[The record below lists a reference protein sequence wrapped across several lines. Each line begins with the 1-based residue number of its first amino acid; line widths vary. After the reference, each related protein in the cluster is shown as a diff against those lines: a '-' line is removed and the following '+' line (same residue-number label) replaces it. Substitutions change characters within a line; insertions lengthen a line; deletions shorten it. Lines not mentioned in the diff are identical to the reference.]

1 MSDYLKLP
9 VVLFAY
15 LVMAPLLGGML
26 AGKRSGQ
33 RLLVGL
39 MVFMTSWHIN
49 KLTLMLM
56 SVETYRGH
64 TKGFEG
70 SLLQV
75 LALALLW
82 ARRREAP
89 AEFRWLPTGAGL
101 WALQCVLCSLSIVSA
116 PDASYALMAAWKFA
130 SATVIF
136 AAAYHMVR
144 DEEDVRRLLRAV
156 TFTLVVQVIVV
167 LKLKYLDGH
176 YQVRGW
182 FEHQNPLA
190 MWSYLLG
197 LPLFAAA
204 LGPGDR
210 VETRWQLTGFVASAI
225 LLQSSLSRAAMAM
238 FAIGVVAV
246 ALLSLAD
253 GVNLK
258 RVRILFGIGFIGLL
272 GLAATIGT
280 IIARFHDEGNTASK
294 ETRELLN
301 IASQAMLQDH
311 FFGVGWNNY
320 GITINHPYPYGDVID
335 DWQRDRGHAVNID
348 DPKGLSESLYWLLF
362 AENGY
367 LGAGSFILFLA
378 VTGWWALRG
387 AVAWRGTVIGAFL
400 LGLVVALALTYAHCT
415 LERVLTQTKNL
426 AMWLL
431 LLGVVARMESLRQW
445 KTTNR

>member
-1 MSDYLKLP
+1 MNDYIKAP
-9 VVLFAY
+9 VLLLAY
-15 LVMAPLLGGML
+15 LLGAPLLGAVL
-26 AGKRSGQ
+26 AGKRSWQ
-33 RLLVGL
+33 RLAVGL

-70 SLLQV
+70 SILQV
-75 LALALLW
+75 LALALRW

-89 AEFRWLPTGAGL
+89 AEFRWLPPGAGL
-101 WALQCVLCSLSIVSA
+101 WVLQCVLCSLSLFGA
-116 PDASYALMAAWKFA
+116 PNATYGLMAAWKFS
-130 SATVIF
+130 SAVVIF
-136 AAAYHMVR
+136 AAAYHAIR
-144 DEEDVRRLLRAV
+144 DAEDLRLLLRAV
-156 TFTLVVQVIVV
+156 TFTLVVQTIVV
-167 LKLKYLDGH
+167 LKMKYVDGF

-204 LGPGDR
+204 LGPGDKT
-210 VETRWQLTGFVASAI
+210 ETRWQLVGFVASAI
-225 LLQSSLSRAAMAM
+225 LLECSLSRAALAM
-238 FAIGVVAV
+238 FAIGVVSV

-253 GVNLK
+253 GINQK
-258 RVRILFGIGFIGLL
+258 RLRILFGIGFIGAL

-280 IIARFHDEGNTASK
+280 IISRFHDEGNTASR

-301 IASQAMLQDH
+301 IASRAMLHDRWQ
-311 FFGVGWNNY
+311 GIGWNNY

-335 DWQRDRGHAVNID
+335 DWERDRGHRVD
-348 DPKGLSESLYWLLF
+348 EDEPKGLSESHYWLLF

-367 LGAGSFILFLA
+367 PGAWAYLLFIA

-387 AVAWRGTVIGAFL
+387 ARAWRGTTMGAFL
-400 LGLVVALALTYAHCT
+400 IGLFVALVLTYLQSS

-426 AMWLL
+426 STWMI
-431 LLGVVARMESLRQW
+431 LLGVVSRFETLR
-445 KTTNR
+445 KCKLPTK